1 METLKIPKFENEAD
15 EANWL
20 FENREGLA
28 AAFLQAAQEGK
39 VRQGTLKQRGI
50 TPPTTNRLAPEDISR
65 ARTLAERRG
74 LRYQTYLKMLI
85 HEALEREE
93 RLAS

>member
-1 METLKIPKFENEAD
+1 METLKIPKFDNETD
-15 EANWL
+15 EASWL
-20 FENREGLA
+20 FENREALA
-28 AAFLQAAQEGK
+28 GEFLKAAQEGR

-50 TPPTTNRLAPEDISR
+50 TPPTTIRLASEDISR
-65 ARTLAERRG
+65 ARALAERRG

-93 RLAS
+93 RQAS

>member
-1 METLKIPKFENEAD
+1 MEILKIPKFENEAD

-20 FENREGLA
+20 FENRDGLA
-28 AAFLQAAQEGK
+28 SAFLQAAQEGR
-39 VRQGTLKQRGI
+39 VRQDTLKQRGI
-50 TPPTTNRLAPEDISR
+50 TPPTTIRLAPEDISR
-65 ARTLAERRG
+65 ARALAERRG

-93 RLAS
+93 KAS

>member
-1 METLKIPKFENEAD
+1 MANNMEKLKIPKFENEAD
-15 EANWL
+15 EANWAY
-20 FENREGLA
+20 ENREGLA
-28 AAFLQAAQEGK
+28 TVFLQAAQEGR
-39 VRQGTLKQRGI
+39 VKQRGV
-50 TPPTTNRLAPEDISR
+50 TPATTIRLAPEDISR

>member
-1 METLKIPKFENEAD
+1 METLKIPKFDNETD
-15 EANWL
+15 EANWAY
-20 FENREGLA
+20 ENRESLA
-28 AAFLQAAQEGK
+28 TAFLQAAQEGR
-39 VRQGTLKQRGI
+39 VHQGSLKQRGI
-50 TPPTTNRLAPEDISR
+50 TPPTTIRLALEDISR
-65 ARTLAERRG
+65 ARTLAEKRG

>member
-1 METLKIPKFENEAD
+1 METLKIPKFDKETD

-20 FENREGLA
+20 FENREALA
-28 AAFLQAAQEGK
+28 GEFLKAAQEGR
-39 VRQGTLKQRGI
+39 VHQGTLKQREI
-50 TPPTTNRLAPEDISR
+50 TPPTTIRLAPEDISR
-65 ARTLAERRG
+65 ARALAERRG

-93 RLAS
+93 RQAN

>member
-1 METLKIPKFENEAD
+1 MGTLTIPKFDNEAD
-15 EANWL
+15 EANWAY
-20 FENREGLA
+20 ENREALG
-28 AAFLQAAQEGK
+28 AAFLQAAQEGR
-39 VRQGTLKQRGI
+39 VRQGTLKQRIGV
-50 TPPTTNRLAPEDISR
+50 TPPTTIRLAPEDIAR

-93 RLAS
+93 KAS

>member
-1 METLKIPKFENEAD
+1 METLKTPYFENEAD

-20 FENREGLA
+20 YENREALA
-28 AAFLQAAQEGK
+28 GAFLKTARTGGL
-39 VRQGTLKQRGI
+39 RQSTLKQQGV
-50 TPPTTNRLAPEDISR
+50 TPPTTIRLATEDISR
-65 ARTLAERRG
+65 ARVLAERRG

-93 RLAS
+93 RQAS